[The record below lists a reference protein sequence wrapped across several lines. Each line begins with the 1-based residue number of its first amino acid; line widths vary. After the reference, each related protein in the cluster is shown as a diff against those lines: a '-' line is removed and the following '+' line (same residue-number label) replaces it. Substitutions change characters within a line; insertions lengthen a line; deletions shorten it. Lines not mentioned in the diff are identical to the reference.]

1 MHTRPYPAYYHVH
14 VAGQPATHHVVPAP
28 ATAPQFPCRCAAF
41 PDPVQSSPVQGSC
54 YVVSVDE
61 DDHRVLRLVRA
72 VTSSQRARHA
82 PIIMP
87 SFVSLR
93 FAQSGR
99 RPAGARTSLL
109 GESRASHIFAFCLA
123 LPLPACT
130 VHPFHSELERKK
142 ESLACCLFLPF
153 FPPPSFFSILYYCI
167 VAFNNG
173 AGALSIRLSLLTA
186 LPGPPALVSLFAPWP
201 ASPAPPPRRST

>member
-1 MHTRPYPAYYHVH
+1 MVRLPYRPIASRSACTRDLIPPYGGRGAHQLQLP
-14 VAGQPATHHVVPAP
+14 
-28 ATAPQFPCRCAAF
+28 
-41 PDPVQSSPVQGSC
+41 SSHAVQGSC
-54 YVVSVDE
+54 YVVSV

-109 GESRASHIFAFCLA
+109 GESRAEHRIFLPFAWRCLRA
-123 LPLPACT
+123 P
-130 VHPFHSELERKK
+130 VHGAPIPFRVGKK

-153 FPPPSFFSILYYCI
+153 FPHPPSFPY
-167 VAFNNG
+167 
-173 AGALSIRLSLLTA
+173 
-186 LPGPPALVSLFAPWP
+186 
-201 ASPAPPPRRST
+201 STIA

>member
-54 YVVSVDE
+54 YVVSVD
-61 DDHRVLRLVRA
+61 DHRVLRLVQCA
-72 VTSSQRARHA
+72 PSRHLSV
-82 PIIMP
+82 P
-87 SFVSLR
+87 SFVASVVSLR

-153 FPPPSFFSILYYCI
+153 FPPTLLLFHTLLLHSSLQQRCY
-167 VAFNNG
+167 
-173 AGALSIRLSLLTA
+173 LSIRLSLLTA

>member
-41 PDPVQSSPVQGSC
+41 PDPVQGSC
-54 YVVSVDE
+54 YVVSV

-142 ESLACCLFLPF
+142 A
-153 FPPPSFFSILYYCI
+153 
-167 VAFNNG
+167 
-173 AGALSIRLSLLTA
+173 
-186 LPGPPALVSLFAPWP
+186 
-201 ASPAPPPRRST
+201 

>member
-1 MHTRPYPAYYHVH
+1 MHVH
-14 VAGQPATHHVVPAP
+14 VACQPATHHVVPAP

-41 PDPVQSSPVQGSC
+41 PDPVQGSC
-54 YVVSVDE
+54 YVVSVD
-61 DDHRVLRLVRA
+61 DHRVLRLVQCA
-72 VTSSQRARHA
+72 PSRHLSV
-82 PIIMP
+82 P
-87 SFVSLR
+87 SFVASVVSLR

-153 FPPPSFFSILYYCI
+153 FPHPPSFPY
-167 VAFNNG
+167 
-173 AGALSIRLSLLTA
+173 
-186 LPGPPALVSLFAPWP
+186 
-201 ASPAPPPRRST
+201 STIA